1 MFVQA
6 GGASGAFFLRP
17 LVSKHIEGAW
27 GSGCVRGWGL
37 CCTGRSSP
45 GIALRTSAGSAL
57 NAWRIPFWTPESMLL
72 AACELN
78 AKVSDS
84 KEGLGA
90 PDNGA
95 AGAGLTIKTVV
106 IKAREEAMRERF
118 TVMRALSN
126 EEGVKTN

>member
-1 MFVQA
+1 
-6 GGASGAFFLRP
+6 
-17 LVSKHIEGAW
+17 
-27 GSGCVRGWGL
+27 
-37 CCTGRSSP
+37 
-45 GIALRTSAGSAL
+45 
-57 NAWRIPFWTPESMLL
+57 MLL
-72 AACELN
+72 AARELN

-90 PDNGA
+90 PDSGA